1 MQCSARNSRRLL
13 PFVWSS
19 DYDKVLLEY
28 VTENIILEKA
38 DWVWKLLTIASI
50 INIVWH
56 CLHVCCGYQEN
67 SEEEEFN
74 TSQVVFN
81 YVSHLH
87 IFRYCWKILYFPTFL
102 ELWNGGEDEHA
113 DGGEQEQ
120 RGHDHQN
127 LCMLTFLSL
136 YNQNS
141 KLTLAAFEEFGF
153 SNMFQ
158 ICCLILAQY
167 SPAKGLSCL
176 HNNNLSL
183 DK

>member
-28 VTENIILEKA
+28 VTLWDNISSGKSRLG
-38 DWVWKLLTIASI
+38 VLKLLQVSSVSSDIAYMFVVDI
-50 INIVWH
+50 KKI
-56 CLHVCCGYQEN
+56 LKKKLYYQ
-67 SEEEEFN
+67 EEFN

-87 IFRYCWKILYFPTFL
+87 IFRYCWNILYFSTFL

-127 LCMLTFLSL
+127 LCMLTLFDIFNMCS
-136 YNQNS
+136 NPNS
-141 KLTLAAFEEFGF
+141 KL
-153 SNMFQ
+153 S
-158 ICCLILAQY
+158 
-167 SPAKGLSCL
+167 
-176 HNNNLSL
+176 
-183 DK
+183 

>member
-38 DWVWKLLTIASI
+38 DWVWKLLQVSSVSSD
-50 INIVWH
+50 IVYMFVVDIKKI
-56 CLHVCCGYQEN
+56 LKKKLYFQ
-67 SEEEEFN
+67 EEFN

-136 YNQNS
+136 LQP
-141 KLTLAAFEEFGF
+141 KLCTYF
-153 SNMFQ
+153 SSFRRIWIFKHVPDLLPDSGAVQ
-158 ICCLILAQY
+158 PGERVVLLT
-167 SPAKGLSCL
+167 
-176 HNNNLSL
+176 
-183 DK
+183 

>member
-19 DYDKVLLEY
+19 VYDKVLPEY
-28 VTENIILEKA
+28 VRENIILEKKIEC
-38 DWVWKLLTIASI
+38 WVWKLLQVSSVSSDIAYMFVVDI
-50 INIVWH
+50 KKI
-56 CLHVCCGYQEN
+56 LKKKLYFQ
-67 SEEEEFN
+67 EEFN

-87 IFRYCWKILYFPTFL
+87 IFRYCWKILYFSTFL

-136 YNQNS
+136 LQP
-141 KLTLAAFEEFGF
+141 KLWTYLSSFRRIWVFEHVPDLLPDSGAVQPGERVV
-153 SNMFQ
+153 
-158 ICCLILAQY
+158 LLT
-167 SPAKGLSCL
+167 
-176 HNNNLSL
+176 
-183 DK
+183 

>member
-38 DWVWKLLTIASI
+38 DWVWKLLQVSSVSSDIAYMFVVDI
-50 INIVWH
+50 KKI
-56 CLHVCCGYQEN
+56 LKKKLYYQ
-67 SEEEEFN
+67 EEFN

-120 RGHDHQN
+120 RRHNHQN
-127 LCMLTFLSL
+127 LSMLTFLSL
-136 YNQNS
+136 LQP
-141 KLTLAAFEEFGF
+141 KLWTYLSSFRRIWVFEHVPDLLPDSGAVQPGERVV
-153 SNMFQ
+153 
-158 ICCLILAQY
+158 LLT
-167 SPAKGLSCL
+167 
-176 HNNNLSL
+176 
-183 DK
+183 